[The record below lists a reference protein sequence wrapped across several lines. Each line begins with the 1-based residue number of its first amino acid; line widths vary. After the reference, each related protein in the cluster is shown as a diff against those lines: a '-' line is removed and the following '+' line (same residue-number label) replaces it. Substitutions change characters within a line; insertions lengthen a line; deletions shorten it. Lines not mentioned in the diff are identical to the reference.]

1 MWGWNRQMWEKS
13 KGITKYDKK
22 TITRDIRTTQCG
34 DKTIKCEKKNK
45 ETTKCEKRTIT
56 YDVGT
61 V

>member
-1 MWGWNRQMWEKS
+1 MWEKS

-22 TITRDIRTTQCG
+22 TIPRDIRTTQCG

-45 ETTKCEKRTIT
+45 KTTKCEKRTIT